1 MEIVIN
7 NNSIDNIAEI
17 RKYIG
22 VCPQFDILWK
32 EMTAEQHLRMFGKLK
47 GIPNDMLEVKID
59 EVLTFVNLLS

>member
-7 NNSIDNIAEI
+7 NKSIDNIAEI

-32 EMTAEQHLRMFGKLK
+32 EMTAEQHLRMFAKLK
-47 GIPNDMLEVKID
+47 GIPD
-59 EVLTFVNLLS
+59 ERL